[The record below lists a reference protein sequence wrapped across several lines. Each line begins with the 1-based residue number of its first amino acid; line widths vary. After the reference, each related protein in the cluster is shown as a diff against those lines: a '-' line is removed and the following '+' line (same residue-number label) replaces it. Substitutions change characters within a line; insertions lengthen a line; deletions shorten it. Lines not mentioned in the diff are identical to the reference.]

1 MAGCGFTG
9 PGGGLPGRAP
19 PPRGQ
24 GPGGAGRAAGS
35 FPACPAPMCLR
46 VSVVSLCSFSMCCCC
61 SISSSSAVPNFP
73 APGTH
78 LPARSWRSRS
88 AGPDLFPTH
97 PPKVLA
103 LPCPLSSL
111 LSKQMAWQ
119 PGRQGSSKRMRET
132 GLSMDGLRAR
142 HPSPGPLT
150 VPALGPLSLLRE
162 ASVQLPQHVPQC
174 SPFPSKGLYLQDP
187 GTLASKTHSQRET
200 LAVGW

>member
-1 MAGCGFTG
+1 M
-9 PGGGLPGRAP
+9 PGRAP

-35 FPACPAPMCLR
+35 FPACPAPVCLR

-88 AGPDLFPTH
+88 AGPDLFPTP

-111 LSKQMAWQ
+111 LSKQMSWQ

-142 HPSPGPLT
+142 HPSPRPTHSSSSWPSEPPERGFCPTPPICPPVQPLPFKRT
-150 VPALGPLSLLRE
+150 VPSGPRYTGVE
-162 ASVQLPQHVPQC
+162 D
-174 SPFPSKGLYLQDP
+174 PF
-187 GTLASKTHSQRET
+187 TA
-200 LAVGW
+200 